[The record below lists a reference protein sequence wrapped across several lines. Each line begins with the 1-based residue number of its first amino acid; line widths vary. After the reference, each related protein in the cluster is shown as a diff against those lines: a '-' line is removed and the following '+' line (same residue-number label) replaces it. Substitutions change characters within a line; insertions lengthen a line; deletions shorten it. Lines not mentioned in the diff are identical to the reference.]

1 MARPPFAYR
10 RRFVAG
16 VFGHSVLATD
26 YDTYALV
33 HGCKEMYNEKTDTFD
48 KLVIDQIW
56 SRTKTIDE
64 GLLKT
69 LKSLMSGLD
78 IADTD
83 WEDIGNDSC

>member
-1 MARPPFAYR
+1 M
-10 RRFVAG
+10 
-16 VFGHSVLATD
+16 
-26 YDTYALV
+26 YDD
-33 HGCKEMYNEKTDTFD
+33 KTDKFS
-48 KLVIDQIW
+48 KIVIDQIW

>member
-1 MARPPFAYR
+1 MARSPFAYR
-10 RRFVAG
+10 RCFVAG

-33 HGCKEMYNEKTDTFD
+33 HGCKEIYNEKTDIFD

-64 GLLKT
+64 GTLQT

-78 IADTD
+78 ISDTD
-83 WEDIGNDSC
+83 WEDIGNESC